1 MKIFYLARATCR
13 IRVGSS
19 FANMILVVAILKDK
33 KMVTIL
39 KGKYKWS
46 QFWREKIS
54 GRNFVREKSWQ
65 TVKKHWLK
73 RCKKLQLLQ
82 ICGFICTN
90 PQQLPGG
97 VISLR
102 FVISFRWHW
111 GCATDGTAAIPAKL
125 PELGSRQFVVE
136 PNLEWVEI
144 KQREKGHQVLCL
156 GLSQRVVWF

>member
-1 MKIFYLARATCR
+1 MYYHFNIHIDFSGWILEYSHFEGKK
-13 IRVGSS
+13 
-19 FANMILVVAILKDK
+19 LVVAILRK
-33 KMVTIL
+33 K
-39 KGKYKWS
+39 
-46 QFWREKIS
+46 KIS
-54 GRNFVREKSWQ
+54 GLHFVREKSWQ

-144 KQREKGHQVLCL
+144 KQREKGHQVLGL